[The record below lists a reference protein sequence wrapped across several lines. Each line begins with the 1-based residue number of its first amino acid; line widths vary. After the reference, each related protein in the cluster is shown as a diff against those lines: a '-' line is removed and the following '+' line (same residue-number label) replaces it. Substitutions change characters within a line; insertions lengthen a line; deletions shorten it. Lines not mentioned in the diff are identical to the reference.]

1 MERSDGIDDVLRR
14 AAAPTGSQPDA
25 AADAAPPA
33 VTAREPPNAL
43 DVVERSMQLLA
54 AAQVKR
60 RRLVASLMLM
70 SLHVM
75 TILSP
80 KQLAQW

>member
-1 MERSDGIDDVLRR
+1 
-14 AAAPTGSQPDA
+14 
-25 AADAAPPA
+25 
-33 VTAREPPNAL
+33 
-43 DVVERSMQLLA
+43 MQLLA